1 MCGIVGIVGTSPVNQ
16 AIYDGLTV
24 LQHRG
29 QDAAGIIT
37 IENNTFSLRKANG
50 LVKDVFHTRH
60 MKRLQGTIGIGHV
73 RYPTAGSSSS
83 SEAQPFYVNSPF
95 GIALAHNGNLTN
107 AETLKQQ
114 LFSEARRHVNTTS
127 DSEILLNI
135 MAHELS
141 KSDKLHLDA
150 EDIFT
155 AVTEVN
161 NKVTGGY
168 AAIAM
173 IIGHGVLAFRD
184 PNGIRPLV
192 FGKRETPKGTEY
204 MFASESVALK
214 PDGFEFV
221 RDVAPGEAIYVT
233 EDGQFHSQSCAEK
246 ASYAPCIFEFVYFA
260 RPDSTIDRMSV
271 YATRVNMGTK
281 LGEKIAREWSDK
293 DIDVVIPIPETSCD
307 VALEIARMLDLPYR
321 QGFVKNRY
329 IGRTFIMPGQEMR
342 KKSVRQK
349 LNAIDRE
356 FKGKNVL
363 LVDDSIVRGTT
374 SAQIVEMAREAGA
387 KNVYFASA
395 APEIRFPNVYGIDM
409 PSAAELIAHGR
420 EVEDINQ
427 SISADGLIFQS
438 LNDLIADVS
447 QENPEI
453 TKFETSVFDGQYITG
468 DIDQDYLNHIDQL
481 RNDSAKSNRE
491 NAMSSGLEIHN
502 QDANEAD

>member
-107 AETLKQQ
+107 AEQLKEQ

-141 KSDKLHLDA
+141 KADKLKLDA
-150 EDIFT
+150 EDVFT
-155 AVTEVN
+155 AVTEVIS
-161 NKVTGGY
+161 KVQGGY

-173 IIGHGVLAFRD
+173 VIGHGVLAFRD

-192 FGKRETPKGTEY
+192 FGKRETANGTEY

-214 PDGFEFV
+214 TDGFEFV

-233 EDGQFHSQSCAEK
+233 EAGEFYSQACADK
-246 ASYAPCIFEFVYFA
+246 SLLFTVY
-260 RPDSTIDRMSV
+260 
-271 YATRVNMGTK
+271 
-281 LGEKIAREWSDK
+281 L
-293 DIDVVIPIPETSCD
+293 
-307 VALEIARMLDLPYR
+307 
-321 QGFVKNRY
+321 
-329 IGRTFIMPGQEMR
+329 
-342 KKSVRQK
+342 
-349 LNAIDRE
+349 
-356 FKGKNVL
+356 
-363 LVDDSIVRGTT
+363 
-374 SAQIVEMAREAGA
+374 
-387 KNVYFASA
+387 
-395 APEIRFPNVYGIDM
+395 
-409 PSAAELIAHGR
+409 
-420 EVEDINQ
+420 
-427 SISADGLIFQS
+427 
-438 LNDLIADVS
+438 
-447 QENPEI
+447 
-453 TKFETSVFDGQYITG
+453 
-468 DIDQDYLNHIDQL
+468 
-481 RNDSAKSNRE
+481 
-491 NAMSSGLEIHN
+491 
-502 QDANEAD
+502 